1 MSTTPTIP
9 NVKITGTLANFVN
22 TVFELSPDPKATL
35 DIALCGYGSQIP
47 RVAGVALFSAGTA
60 SGIPMQSAGTTEGE
74 FAVTLYGNDLI
85 EPAGTFYT
93 FTVRNSNGDVI
104 QINAY
109 YLTNGQFD
117 ISTLTPYDPNQPPP
131 PLPPLITNQLLIVPW
146 SADMEFPGDV
156 YTAFRTTLT
165 GDVTSSSAP
174 GTVQG
179 NLYTFIINQD
189 ATGGHAFTW
198 PPNVVNA
205 TPINPNPNSRTV
217 QTFVMATANL
227 YPISAG
233 TWYM

>member
-1 MSTTPTIP
+1 MPT
-9 NVKITGTLANFVN
+9 VTAK
-22 TVFELSPDPKATL
+22 L
-35 DIALCGYGSQIP
+35 DAILNEQTDIGGHISVQLCGYGSQVP
-47 RVAGVALFSAGTA
+47 RVNGVAMLSQVEALNFSPNP
-60 SGIPMQSAGTTEGE
+60 SGIITI
-74 FAVTLYGNDLI
+74 TLFGNDEI
-85 EPAGTFYT
+85 SPAGTYYT
-93 FTVRNSNGDVI
+93 FTFMNDNGDVV
-104 QINAY
+104 QVNAY
-109 YLTNGQFD
+109 RFLSSTPTYDLTLID
-117 ISTLTPYDPNQPPP
+117 PYDPNQPPP

-146 SADMEFPGDV
+146 SEDMEFPGDV